1 MSSLTIRSKINVAVQ
16 KIQKCTMIKMINSLM
31 KTIMPFYFS
40 NYSNITL
47 VVVVLTQIGY
57 IFDYLHGLHFAA
69 CYCTYCG
76 CN

>member
-16 KIQKCTMIKMINSLM
+16 KIQKCTMIKMINSLI

-47 VVVVLTQIGY
+47 VVIDNAFIICFMVPEIR
-57 IFDYLHGLHFAA
+57 
-69 CYCTYCG
+69 
-76 CN
+76 

>member
-16 KIQKCTMIKMINSLM
+16 KIQKCTMIKMINSLI

-47 VVVVLTQIGY
+47 VVIDNDFIICFMVPEIR
-57 IFDYLHGLHFAA
+57 
-69 CYCTYCG
+69 
-76 CN
+76 